1 MSPACRRGC
10 LATGANRYLGYREG
24 FFNVVILPRG
34 YSPEVLYVVI
44 LSKVTAQGMVFSR
57 SNFFD
62 GLIFCTNSTG
72 KFYVEKFK
80 ISFTVAFAVCVLGF
94 AKSLFFLLIFYANEL
109 LLVRSR

>member
-1 MSPACRRGC
+1 MLEA
-10 LATGANRYLGYREG
+10 
-24 FFNVVILPRG
+24 
-34 YSPEVLYVVI
+34 YSQHPLFYVVI

-57 SNFFD
+57 SNFIE
-62 GLIFCTNSTG
+62 GLISYTNSTG

-94 AKSLFFLLIFYANEL
+94 AKSLFLLLSFYANEL